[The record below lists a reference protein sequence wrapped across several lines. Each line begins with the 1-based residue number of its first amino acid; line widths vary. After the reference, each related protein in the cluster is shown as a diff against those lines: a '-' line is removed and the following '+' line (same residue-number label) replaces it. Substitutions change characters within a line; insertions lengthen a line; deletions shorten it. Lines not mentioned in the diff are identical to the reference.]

1 MNEELTNERI
11 AAVDNQVE
19 QDTNNIDYISA
30 IKEMKANSVSKEAY
44 QKLKDENK
52 QLLDS
57 LINGNQVDIK
67 QMKPE
72 ITDEYVSG
80 LRKKLFNTDDSLSN
94 LEYAK
99 TAVELRDALLEK
111 GEVDP
116 FLPVG
121 HNITPTDEDYVKADR
136 VGQVLKECIEYAD
149 GDSELFTNELMRRT
163 NDSMPLRSAARN
175 NRKR

>member
-1 MNEELTNERI
+1 MAENKEIL
-11 AAVDNQVE
+11 E
-19 QDTNNIDYISA
+19 QSNSVSQQENLDDTSQYIEA
-30 IKEMKANSVSKEAY
+30 LKEMKQNSVSKEAY
-44 QKLKDENK
+44 QKLKDENR

-57 LINGNQVDIK
+57 LINGSQIDIQ
-67 QMKPE
+67 QM
-72 ITDEYVSG
+72 TDEYVNG
-80 LRKKLFNTDDSLSN
+80 LRKKLFNPDEGLSN

-99 TAVELRDALLEK
+99 TAIELRDALLEK
-111 GEVDP
+111 GEIDP

-136 VGQVLKECIEYAD
+136 VGQVLKECIDYAN

-163 NDSMPLRSAARN
+163 NDSMPLRSAAKN